1 MSLGHVLVATDFS
14 PHADVALDRAVALA
28 TGEGASLTLLH
39 VATTAATVPAM
50 PEVESA
56 AALELAAVAEDL
68 EREVSTQI
76 ADRVARV
83 RAAGIEPRVELRSGH
98 PDDAIVHV
106 AEELHADLLV
116 IGTHGRTGITRFLLG
131 SVAEHI
137 VRRAHCHVLVA
148 RGEPGNGI
156 FHRSLVATD
165 FSPGASDALRAAM
178 ALSDG
183 PVDVVH
189 AWQYPVGTWGM
200 HVLADRTA
208 AMQTLREALVA
219 GAEQKG
225 AELMAQLAG
234 SGRQVRFQIEQGAS
248 ANVVTE
254 LAAKGN
260 YDLIALGTHGY
271 RGFRRFLLGSVA
283 EAVVRHAH
291 CSVLVTHAGKHAAP

>member
-14 PHADVALDRAVALA
+14 PHADVALDRAIALA
-28 TGEGASLTLLH
+28 TGEGAALTLLH

-68 EREVSTQI
+68 EREVSSQL
-76 ADRVARV
+76 ADRVTRV
-83 RAAGIEPRVELRSGH
+83 RAAGIEPGVELRSGH
-98 PDDAIVHV
+98 PDDAIVQV

-148 RGEPGNGI
+148 RGEPVNGV
-156 FHRSLVATD
+156 FHRALVATD

-178 ALSDG
+178 ALSEG
-183 PVDVVH
+183 AVDVVH

-208 AMQTLREALVA
+208 AMQTLREALIA

-225 AELMAQLAG
+225 SELMQEFGQAG
-234 SGRQVRFQIEQGAS
+234 RELRFLIEQGPS

-254 LAAKGN
+254 LADRDG

-283 EAVVRHAH
+283 EAVVRHAR
-291 CSVLVTHAGKHAAP
+291 CSVLVTHAARTSD

>member
-28 TGEGASLTLLH
+28 RGEGAALTLLH

-68 EREVSTQI
+68 EREVSSQI

-98 PDDAIVHV
+98 PDDAIVQV
-106 AEELHADLLV
+106 AEEVHADLLV

-148 RGEPGNGI
+148 RGEPVNGV
-156 FHRSLVATD
+156 FHKALVATD

-178 ALSDG
+178 ALSEG
-183 PVDVVH
+183 AIDVVH

-225 AELMAQLAG
+225 ADLMAQLAG
-234 SGRQVRFQIEQGAS
+234 SGREVRFVIEQGAS

-254 LAAKGN
+254 LASRGS

-291 CSVLVTHAGKHAAP
+291 CSVLVTHPSKTAAT